1 MWQQTS
7 KMVSLL
13 CWTVY
18 ERVVWGVDEL
28 AVAVLVLLPEIHAAS
43 SEYLLKLNSEN
54 IVYLSGL

>member
-43 SEYLLKLNSEN
+43 SEYP
-54 IVYLSGL
+54 LSVEGVSTVCP

>member
-28 AVAVLVLLPEIHAAS
+28 AVAVLVLLSEIHAAS
-43 SEYLLKLNSEN
+43 SEYP
-54 IVYLSGL
+54 LSVEGVSTVCP